1 MNPERNGPFKP
12 LFNSLSLASQARPG
26 IAEASIFRGLMSLN
40 LAGVGN
46 IVSIVL
52 PLCGMENLGLLPADD
67 LNGWVILYK
76 SLNMVYKKG
85 SFGISFFGSS
95 VYNCGG
101 CWTGL
106 YRVEHWAVIVTWDV
120 KDTFHDR
127 VRNVFAPSLVCMIND
142 S

>member
-1 MNPERNGPFKP
+1 
-12 LFNSLSLASQARPG
+12 
-26 IAEASIFRGLMSLN
+26 MSLTSSWGRKHRLN
-40 LAGVGN
+40 CTSPVWNGV
-46 IVSIVL
+46 
-52 PLCGMENLGLLPADD
+52 PGLLPADD

-106 YRVEHWAVIVTWDV
+106 YRVEHWAVIVTRDA
-120 KDTFHDR
+120 KDTSHSR
-127 VRNVFAPSLVCMIND
+127 VRNVFAL
-142 S
+142 